1 MITPKVQGIFE
12 RLHLES
18 LNSQVNKK
26 HACCIQD
33 NKDLI
38 ICCNS
43 NERSIFSAI
52 YNKPMYGIHAEIN
65 CLYKYLKN
73 HKLFYKNIN
82 FIRKKTKKLII
93 YVIKSNYGNSKPCQH
108 CINTLKYYGI
118 KKLYYTD
125 DKCTIIKDNI
135 NTISTDHI
143 SEGNL
148 NNIYNYYN

>member
-1 MITPKVQGIFE
+1 MSTNTICNIFSM
-12 RLHLES
+12 LNLKTIES
-18 LNSQVNKK
+18 KMNKK

-33 NKDLI
+33 SKDFT

-43 NERSIFSAI
+43 NDRSIFTAI
-52 YNKPMYGIHAEIN
+52 YNKPIHGIHAEIN
-65 CLYKYLKN
+65 CLYTYLKN
-73 HKLFYKNIN
+73 HKLFNKNIN
-82 FIRKKTKKLII
+82 YIRKKTKKIII
-93 YVIKSNYGNSKPCQH
+93 YVTKSNYGNSKPCQH

-148 NNIYNYYN
+148 NNIYN